1 MIIATR
7 FEKDKPQYTF
17 QPKAFQRLIIL
28 LSDEAVKRRFT
39 IYIASQLYPTKAIL
53 RIPQVLEF
61 GKKGLTIAVYADD
74 LGMYEFTDF
83 IIAEM
88 QI

>member
-1 MIIATR
+1 IIVKR
-7 FEKDKPQYTF
+7 CEKDKPEYTF
-17 QPKAFQRLIIL
+17 QPKTFRRLVIL
-28 LSDEAVKRRFT
+28 LSDEAVKIRFT
-39 IYIASQLYPTKAIL
+39 INIALQLYPTKAIM

-61 GKKGLTIAVYADD
+61 GKKGLTIEVYGAD
-74 LGMYEFTDF
+74 LGIYEFIDF